1 MPGEDWVIDL
11 RHAYHQKQKTYI
23 KYSSWLHP
31 GETFYLLVCSI
42 FTPQFN
48 STYSWHFIFLYICH
62 QFMLIF
68 FACDNDDMETSK
80 GRVTI
85 LSLILFQNVCRNRS
99 LSEILSALLL
109 VSLLLIVRFQYI
121 TFFQSLA
128 NVQMNFLNLILL

>member
-1 MPGEDWVIDL
+1 
-11 RHAYHQKQKTYI
+11 
-23 KYSSWLHP
+23 
-31 GETFYLLVCSI
+31 
-42 FTPQFN
+42 
-48 STYSWHFIFLYICH
+48 
-62 QFMLIF
+62 MLIF

-121 TFFQSLA
+121 TFFQSLE
-128 NVQMNFLNLILL
+128 NVRPNVFS